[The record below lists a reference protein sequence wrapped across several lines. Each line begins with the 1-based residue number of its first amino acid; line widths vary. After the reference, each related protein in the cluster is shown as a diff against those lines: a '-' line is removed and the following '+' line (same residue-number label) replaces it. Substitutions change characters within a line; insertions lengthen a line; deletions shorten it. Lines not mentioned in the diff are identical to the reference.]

1 MYLEDMFFFMNKT
14 SKAFSFLFASNK
26 YERDYI
32 LSLNKSHI
40 ETIILVFSFIIKVT
54 NVRIYK
60 KNYNCG
66 VHEYESFD

>member
-1 MYLEDMFFFMNKT
+1 MLLVSGKYVFFMNKT
-14 SKAFSFLFASNK
+14 FFKFLDK